1 MSDHL
6 ISQALLAWEHFL
18 SGTGFGE
25 PARAAAQ
32 KRGWLDQDGRP
43 TAEGRRL
50 IEALI
55 EQKEQRSVF
64 RNLI

>member
-1 MSDHL
+1 MSDQL

-18 SGTGFGE
+18 SGAGFGE

-32 KRGWLDQDGRP
+32 KRGWIDQDGRP
-43 TAEGRRL
+43 TMDGRRL

>member
-1 MSDHL
+1 MSDNL

-25 PARAAAQ
+25 LAKVAVQ
-32 KRGWLDQDGRP
+32 KRGWLDHEGHP
-43 TAEGRRL
+43 TEDGRRL

-55 EQKEQRSVF
+55 AQDEQRSVF
-64 RNLI
+64 RNLV

>member
-18 SGTGFGE
+18 SGAGFGE
-25 PARAAAQ
+25 PARGAAQ